1 MKKHNR
7 VDAGIN
13 KNDNILIRFDNPLK
27 FMTQEFES
35 IKKRSPRYNINP
47 IFVNRWSPRSM
58 TGEEISHDDLM
69 GLFEAARWAPSSYNN
84 QPWRFIYAKR
94 NTENWDKIYSLM
106 VEGNKI
112 WAKNA
117 SVLVVVVSRKDFEYN
132 EKPARTYQFD
142 AGSAWENL
150 ALEATSRGLATH
162 AMQGFDYDKAKVDLE
177 VPENFD
183 VMAMIAIGKRGQKES
198 LPSNLQKNE
207 YPTDRKPLQ
216 EIVMEGRFKT
226 KK

>member
-1 MKKHNR
+1 

-106 VEGNKI
+106 VEGNKN

-207 YPTDRKPLQ
+207 YPTDRKPLE

>member
-1 MKKHNR
+1 
-7 VDAGIN
+7 
-13 KNDNILIRFDNPLK
+13 
-27 FMTQEFES
+27 MTQEFES
-35 IKKRSPRYNINP
+35 IKKRNLRYNINP

-58 TGEEISHDDLM
+58 SGEEISHDDLM

-94 NTENWDKIYSLM
+94 NTENWDRIYSLM

-117 SVLVVVVSRKDFEYN
+117 SVLVVVVSRRDFEYN

-183 VMAMIAIGKRGQKES
+183 VMTMIAIGKRGQKES

-207 YPTDRKPLQ
+207 YPTDRKPLE